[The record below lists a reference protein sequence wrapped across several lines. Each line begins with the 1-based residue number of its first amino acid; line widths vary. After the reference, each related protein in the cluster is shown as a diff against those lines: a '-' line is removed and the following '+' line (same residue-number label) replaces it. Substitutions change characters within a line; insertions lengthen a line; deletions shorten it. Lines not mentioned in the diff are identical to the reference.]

1 MILPISIKTNPT
13 NRTSDPDAKML
24 CLSKLQSSKN
34 MPPRLMLY
42 PDNLQKPGHITD
54 ARLAALKG
62 IVSSESVSLRSPVSF
77 RALHR
82 GHSVKSA
89 GRFSNR
95 MMLNDSF
102 GHFSHV
108 AQQCQTLLAASYR
121 NSITGPFLVVSCV
134 STGLISVGR
143 ELA

>member
-1 MILPISIKTNPT
+1 
-13 NRTSDPDAKML
+13 
-24 CLSKLQSSKN
+24 
-34 MPPRLMLY
+34 MLY

-62 IVSSESVSLRSPVSF
+62 IVSAESVSLRSPVAF

-82 GHSVKSA
+82 EHSVRSA
-89 GRFSNR
+89 GRFSKR

-121 NSITGPFLVVSCV
+121 NSITGPFL
-134 STGLISVGR
+134 GR
-143 ELA
+143 YIVRVNWPYLCRA

>member
-1 MILPISIKTNPT
+1 MPIRIKTNPT

-24 CLSKLQSSKN
+24 CLSKLQISKN

-62 IVSSESVSLRSPVSF
+62 IVSAESVSLRSSVSF

-82 GHSVKSA
+82 GHSVKFA
-89 GRFSNR
+89 GRFSKR
-95 MMLNDSF
+95 MMLNESF

-121 NSITGPFLVVSCV
+121 NSITSPFLVVTSCV
-134 STGLISVGR
+134 LTGLISVGR
-143 ELA
+143 KLA